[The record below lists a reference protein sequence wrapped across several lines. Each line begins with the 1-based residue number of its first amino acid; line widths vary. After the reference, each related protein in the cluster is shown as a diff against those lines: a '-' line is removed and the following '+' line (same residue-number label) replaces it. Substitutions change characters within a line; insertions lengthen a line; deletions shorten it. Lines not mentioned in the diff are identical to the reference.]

1 MQKIAT
7 EDKSNGTEI
16 KTIISWFTLNHQY
29 TDDCVYISDDYYI
42 PLNECVERTKKLK
55 QD

>member
-42 PLNECVERTKKLK
+42 PVNQCVERTNKLK